1 MLTTVDLMPSVDCV
15 LNFLIAFIVRLPLLV
30 LIFSIIVQT
39 TLMLCFYL
47 TRGAKYLDAVVNNFS
62 IQISH
67 AKPMHMD
74 Q

>member
-1 MLTTVDLMPSVDCV
+1 MPMVDCV
-15 LNFLIAFIVRLPLLV
+15 LNFLIAFVVRLPLLI

-47 TRGAKYLDAVVNNFS
+47 TRGAKYLDAVVNNF
-62 IQISH
+62 IIEIGH
-67 AKPMHMD
+67 AMPMRRD